1 MTCRIPDFTQLIEI
15 QCNGSSRGL
24 CSVFFC
30 SPNMIRN
37 GSNAVHFQIPSMS
50 YTTDNCEWSCTH
62 GTTTSSLI
70 SFTIYSKNSRKDQIK
85 PWHSLCKML
94 VSVACFSNTWKFVKK
109 QFQCLNPLLKV
120 FFYYFIPTYKI
131 FVESYLRSIPYL
143 NVIAKRWHEVINTHY
158 SSFIV
163 DDHHIFVVILNIL
176 PPYLCFPM
184 LHNFTVWVCRD
195 NIKSTPI

>member
-1 MTCRIPDFTQLIEI
+1 MTCRIPDFTQLIEF

-50 YTTDNCEWSCTH
+50 YTADNCEWSCTH

-85 PWHSLCKML
+85 TWQCLSNASQRSLL
-94 VSVACFSNTWKFVKK
+94 FNTGKFVKK
-109 QFQCLNPLLKV
+109 QVSFFKSLLK
-120 FFYYFIPTYKI
+120 
-131 FVESYLRSIPYL
+131 
-143 NVIAKRWHEVINTHY
+143 
-158 SSFIV
+158 SSFLLFYSPRQNFRRELLEK
-163 DDHHIFVVILNIL
+163 HFVLK
-176 PPYLCFPM
+176 C
-184 LHNFTVWVCRD
+184 HC
-195 NIKSTPI
+195 

>member
-1 MTCRIPDFTQLIEI
+1 MFFIITLSCNNVSMTLFVKGGVATRVEFEPCVHAVKNEPCEMTCRIPDFTQLIEF

-50 YTTDNCEWSCTH
+50 YTADNCEWSCTH

-85 PWHSLCKML
+85 
-94 VSVACFSNTWKFVKK
+94 TW
-109 QFQCLNPLLKV
+109 QCLSK
-120 FFYYFIPTYKI
+120 
-131 FVESYLRSIPYL
+131 
-143 NVIAKRWHEVINTHY
+143 
-158 SSFIV
+158 
-163 DDHHIFVVILNIL
+163 
-176 PPYLCFPM
+176 C
-184 LHNFTVWVCRD
+184 
-195 NIKSTPI
+195 